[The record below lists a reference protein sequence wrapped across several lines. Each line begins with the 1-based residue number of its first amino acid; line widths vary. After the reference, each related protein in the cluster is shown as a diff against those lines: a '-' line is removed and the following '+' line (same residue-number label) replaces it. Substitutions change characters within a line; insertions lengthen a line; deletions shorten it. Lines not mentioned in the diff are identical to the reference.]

1 MKRLVVL
8 VGLALAACTDPHLP
22 LSADFG
28 NAVNTNIAAQVV
40 NPNPT
45 MAGSNDTDGQRAG
58 SAVNRYRTNRVY
70 QPHLPLESGKVYG
83 GGADAPIVPP
93 VQ

>member
-1 MKRLVVL
+1 MKRLVL
-8 VGLALAACTDPHLP
+8 LAGLALAACADPHQP

-40 NPNPT
+40 NPNPA
-45 MAGSNDTDGQRAG
+45 MAGPNDTDGQRIG
-58 SAVNRYRTNRVY
+58 NAVNRYRTDRVY
-70 QPHLPLESGKVYG
+70 QPHLPLENGRIYG
-83 GGADAPIVPP
+83 GAADAPIVPP

>member
-1 MKRLVVL
+1 MKRLVL
-8 VGLALAACTDPHLP
+8 LAGLALAACADPHQP

-70 QPHLPLESGKVYG
+70 QPHLPLESGKIN
-83 GGADAPIVPP
+83 GGADAVIPP
-93 VQ
+93 AAP

>member
-1 MKRLVVL
+1 MKRFVL
-8 VGLALAACTDPHLP
+8 LAGLAVAACTDPHQP

-40 NPNPT
+40 NPTPA

-70 QPHLPLESGKVYG
+70 QPHLPLEAGKIY
-83 GGADAPIVPP
+83 GGADAAIVPAP
-93 VQ
+93 AQ

>member
-70 QPHLPLESGKVYG
+70 QPHLPLESGKIN
-83 GGADAPIVPP
+83 GGADAAIAPAA
-93 VQ
+93 Q